1 MNERVGDAESAG
13 TIDLTARDVF
23 AEWARATIRYAD
35 LDPNN
40 HVNNGAINQ
49 FFEDGR
55 VQFRTARM
63 APLGEATLA
72 GFALVRYSATYR
84 AALHYP
90 GEVEIGTVVT
100 RLGGSSYDL
109 GQGVFQGDKCI
120 ATAEVTTVHIVDGR
134 SARLPDTVRAILEA
148 ARSAGQG

>member
-1 MNERVGDAESAG
+1 MNAVADAKGAV
-13 TIDLTARDVF
+13 DLTRRGAF
-23 AEWARATIRYAD
+23 AEWTRVTIRYAD

-55 VQFRTARM
+55 VQFRMARM
-63 APLGEATLA
+63 APLGTATLA
-72 GFALVRYSATYR
+72 GFALVRYSAVYR

-90 GEVEIGTVVT
+90 GEVEIGTGVT
-100 RLGGSSYDL
+100 RIGGSSYDL
-109 GQGVFQGDKCI
+109 GQGLFQGDKCI

-134 SARLPDTVRAILEA
+134 SSPLPDAVRTILEA
-148 ARSAGQG
+148 ARLV

>member
-1 MNERVGDAESAG
+1 MNAVADAKGAV
-13 TIDLTARDVF
+13 DLTRRAAF
-23 AEWARATIRYAD
+23 AEWTRVTIRYAD

-55 VQFRTARM
+55 VQFRMARM
-63 APLGEATLA
+63 APLGTATLA
-72 GFALVRYSATYR
+72 GFALVRYSAVYR

-90 GEVEIGTVVT
+90 GDVEIGTVVT
-100 RLGGSSYDL
+100 RIGGSSYDL
-109 GQGVFQGDKCI
+109 GQGLFQGDKCI

-134 SARLPDTVRAILEA
+134 SSPLPEAVRTILEA
-148 ARSAGQG
+148 ARLV

>member
-1 MNERVGDAESAG
+1 MTDRAPGAG
-13 TIDLTARDVF
+13 AAVTVDLTRREVF
-23 AEWARATIRYAD
+23 AEWTRATIRYAD
-35 LDPNN
+35 LDPND

-63 APLGEATLA
+63 APLGAATLA

-90 GEVEIGTVVT
+90 GEVETGTVVT
-100 RLGGSSYDL
+100 RVGGSSYDL
-109 GQGVFQGDKCI
+109 GQGLFQGDTCI
-120 ATAEVTTVHIVDGR
+120 ATAEVTTVHIVNGR
-134 SARLPDTVRAILEA
+134 ATPLPDPVRAILEA
-148 ARSAGQG
+148 ARAA